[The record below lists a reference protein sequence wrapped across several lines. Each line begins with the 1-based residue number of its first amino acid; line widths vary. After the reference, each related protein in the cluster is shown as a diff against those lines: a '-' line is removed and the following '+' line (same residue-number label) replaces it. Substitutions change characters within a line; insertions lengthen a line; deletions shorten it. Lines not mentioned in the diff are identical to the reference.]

1 MDAIELLKNRKSC
14 RNFSDIPLDD
24 DVLNDILDVGLN
36 AASGGNTQPCTIIKI
51 RNKDKKSKLKNLL
64 GQSFIEKC
72 DTVLIFLI
80 DFYKQKKWCEINMA
94 PYGRNRSFLEFIISL
109 EDVMCV
115 AQSIECACTLKGIGS
130 VYLGTPN
137 LRYEEM
143 KELLDLPELT
153 IPVLAMCLGN
163 IKGKLNARKK
173 LNKDAVIFDEKYKKL
188 SNDEIKNFYDEKYQ
202 NSNTYI
208 NDKNSHLIDELYS
221 IASMVNG
228 KDFAEKVKTN
238 IEENGYI
245 NAAQKL
251 FGLHYNPIEMIGMNQ
266 WIWNFLKEQGF
277 DFQDNSF
284 HVNKLDVK

>member
-1 MDAIELLKNRKSC
+1 MDAIESLKNRKSC
-14 RNFSDIPLDD
+14 RSFSDVPLDD

-143 KELLDLPELT
+143 KELLELPELT

-163 IKGKLNARKK
+163 IKGKLNTRKK

-188 SNDEIKNFYDEKYQ
+188 SNDEIKNYYNDKYQ
-202 NSNTYI
+202 NGNTYI
-208 NDKNSHLIDELYS
+208 DNKNKYLIDELYN
-221 IASMVNG
+221 ITSMVNE
-228 KDFAEKVKTN
+228 DDYAEKVKAN
-238 IEENGYI
+238 IEKNGYI
-245 NAAQKL
+245 NPAQKL
-251 FGLHYNPIEMIGMNQ
+251 FGLHYNPVEMIGMNQ

-277 DFQDNSF
+277 DFQDETF
-284 HVNKLDVK
+284 HVNRLDVK

>member
-24 DVLNDILDVGLN
+24 DVLNEILDVGLN